1 MFRVTTLL
9 KAAPKLETEILDPIH
24 LGLHKKKG
32 SDFYSLKPLS
42 LLVGATGFE
51 PLPGWADFIDV
62 SERLSKTMA
71 TIKADYL

>member
-1 MFRVTTLL
+1 MGCANSLIKQKN
-9 KAAPKLETEILDPIH
+9 KALITVL
-24 LGLHKKKG
+24 
-32 SDFYSLKPLS
+32 

-51 PLPGWADFIDV
+51 PLPGWVDFIDV